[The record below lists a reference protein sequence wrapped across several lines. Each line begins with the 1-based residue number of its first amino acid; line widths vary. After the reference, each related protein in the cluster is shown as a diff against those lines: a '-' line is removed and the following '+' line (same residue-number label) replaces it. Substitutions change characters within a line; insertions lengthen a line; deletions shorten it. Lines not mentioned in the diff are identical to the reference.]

1 MACTALALGDLD
13 ECLQPDPRLARLRFC
28 RSSNC
33 SYSAFEARVVVEFVY
48 PRLCPR
54 IPSVRPQRLTSTI
67 PIVFAQVGDP
77 VAAGFVHSLAR
88 PGGSAKAGLPATI
101 IASGALASK
110 PPWSWRVRDRRHPSD
125 IRSARCGH
133 RSSPASG
140 TYRGTP
146 RCYDRSASKAKSAR
160 RLAVAAAHALQAATA
175 PPSKVMNSRRLMCCP
190 QSGDCTLP
198 HWGRKCRV
206 VQHSKFGGRSSATG
220 QKPALPRRSIAVRF
234 APNKQTSPE

>member
-13 ECLQPDPRLARLRFC
+13 ECLQPDRDWLDYDFVALATARIRPLRLGLL
-28 RSSNC
+28 SSLYIHGC
-33 SYSAFEARVVVEFVY
+33 V
-48 PRLCPR
+48 PR

-175 PPSKVMNSRRLMCCP
+175 PPSKVMNARRRMCRP
-190 QSGDCTLP
+190 QSGDRTLP
-198 HWGRKCRV
+198 PGVEMPRCAAQQIWRPMSGPASKALITASQHCRPL
-206 VQHSKFGGRSSATG
+206 R
-220 QKPALPRRSIAVRF
+220 
-234 APNKQTSPE
+234 PE